1 MKEAIILDI
10 DGVILD
16 TRVILKE
23 ILEKKLHGD
32 EMWDYFYQNCNSSRI
47 LLMKNIIP
55 FLDCLDPSVCVI
67 LSTARNE
74 KCRKET
80 AEKLNKEGIAY
91 DILYMRKN
99 GDLRPSSEVKKDH
112 IKLIKKEFEIVA
124 FIDDDLS
131 NCKMA
136 EAEGLLALRKV

>member
-55 FLDCLDPSVCVI
+55 FLSCLDPSVGVI

-80 AEKLNKEGIAY
+80 AEKLNREGIAY

-131 NCKMA
+131 NCRMA